1 MFPTAVRIL
10 TGVHMWESMG
20 ISAAEGQIY
29 EALARRRQSEISTV
43 VTDVNLPRGQVVRI
57 LGRLVD
63 HGLATRLPGRPLRY
77 AAVPPDLVAS
87 SLIAERERDLSRLR
101 AHAQRLAAEQIR
113 ADARGHHPA
122 ELVEVIEGASNV
134 RNTVVRLQREARE
147 QIRGFDRPPYLD
159 NPVGGNPEENR
170 QIDDRG
176 LTYRV
181 LYHQAALAIPGRMAD
196 VWKGIQRGERARVS
210 SHVPMKMVLC
220 DDRLALIPVTT
231 EGYSADAAYLVHPSS
246 MLDAFS
252 ELFEAL
258 WDRAVPLNRA
268 TAGDPGDALPSGDA
282 ELVGLLASGA
292 TDETIAR
299 TLGWSV
305 RTVHRHVHRLM
316 AEVGA
321 ETRFQAGMEAVRRS
335 WV

>member
-10 TGVHMWESMG
+10 TGVRMWESMG
-20 ISAAEGQIY
+20 ITGPEGQTY
-29 EALARRRQSEISTV
+29 EALARRRQAEISTV
-43 VTDVNLPRGQVVRI
+43 VSDVNLPRGQVVRI

-101 AHAQRLAAEQIR
+101 AHAQRLAAEQLR
-113 ADARGHHPA
+113 PDSGHHPA
-122 ELVEVIEGASNV
+122 ELVEVIEGATNV

-181 LYHQAALAIPGRMAD
+181 LYHQTALSIPGRMAD

-268 TAGDPGDALPSGDA
+268 AADDADDGLPSDDA

-316 AEVGA
+316 ADVGA
-321 ETRFQAGMEAVRRS
+321 ETRFQAGMEAVRRN

>member
-1 MFPTAVRIL
+1 
-10 TGVHMWESMG
+10 MWESMG
-20 ISAAEGQIY
+20 ITGPEGQTY
-29 EALARRRQSEISTV
+29 EALARRRQAEISTV
-43 VTDVNLPRGQVVRI
+43 VSDVNLPRGQVVRI

-101 AHAQRLAAEQIR
+101 AHAQRLAAEQLR
-113 ADARGHHPA
+113 PDGGHHPA
-122 ELVEVIEGASNV
+122 ELVEVIEGATNV

-181 LYHQAALAIPGRMAD
+181 LYHQTALSIPGRMAD

-268 TAGDPGDALPSGDA
+268 AADDADDGLPSDDA

-316 AEVGA
+316 ADVGA
-321 ETRFQAGMEAVRRS
+321 ETRFQAGMEAVRRN

>member
-1 MFPTAVRIL
+1 MWAAVGI
-10 TGVHMWESMG
+10 TGQ
-20 ISAAEGQIY
+20 EGQIY
-29 EALARRRQSEISTV
+29 EALVRRRQAELATIV
-43 VTDVNLPRGQVVRI
+43 DDVG
-57 LGRLVD
+57 LGRGPVGRMLASLVNR
-63 HGLATRLPGRPLRY
+63 GLVTRLPGRPQRY
-77 AAVPPDLVAS
+77 AAVAPDLIAS
-87 SLIAERERDLSRLR
+87 SLIAERERELSMLR
-101 AHAQRLAAEQIR
+101 AHAQRLAAEHAQR
-113 ADARGHHPA
+113 RPDTHPA
-122 ELVEVIEGASNV
+122 ELVEVIEGAANV
-134 RNTVVRLQREARE
+134 RNTFVRLQREARE

-170 QIDDRG
+170 QIEDRG

-181 LYHQAALAIPGRMAD
+181 LYHRDALAIPGRMAD
-196 VWKGIQRGERARVS
+196 IWRGIQRGERARVS

-220 DDRLALIPVTT
+220 DDQLALIPVTNA
-231 EGYSADAAYLVHPSS
+231 GGGADAAYLVHPSS

-258 WDRAVPLNRA
+258 WARAVPINRA
-268 TAGDPGDALPSGDA
+268 SAEDDTDRLADEDA

-299 TLGWSV
+299 TLGLSV

-316 AEVGA
+316 SEVGA
-321 ETRFQAGMEAVRRS
+321 GTRFQAGMEAVRRG

>member
-1 MFPTAVRIL
+1 MFPTAVRIM
-10 TGVHMWESMG
+10 TGVGMWESMG
-20 ISAAEGQIY
+20 ITALEGRAY
-29 EALARRRQSEISTV
+29 EALVRRRQAALSTLV
-43 VTDVNLPRGQVVRI
+43 DEVDLPRARLARV
-57 LGRLVD
+57 LTRLVD

-77 AAVPPDLVAS
+77 AAVSPDLVAS
-87 SLIAERERDLSRLR
+87 SLIADRERDLSRLR
-101 AHAQRLAAEQIR
+101 AHAQRLAAEQVR
-113 ADARGHHPA
+113 DEPERHPA
-122 ELVEVIEGASNV
+122 ELVEVIEGATNV
-134 RNTVVRLQREARE
+134 RNTFVRLQREAAD
-147 QIRGFDRPPYLD
+147 QIRAFDRPPYLD
-159 NPVGGNPEENR
+159 DPVSGNPEQNR
-170 QIDDRG
+170 QIEDRG

-181 LYHQAALAIPGRMAD
+181 LYDQSALAIPRRMDD
-196 VWKGIQRGERARVS
+196 VWRRIQRGERARVS

-231 EGYSADAAYLVHPSS
+231 DGYDAAYLVHPSS

-252 ELFEAL
+252 ELFEAM
-258 WDRAVPLNRA
+258 WSRAVPLNR
-268 TAGDPGDALPSGDA
+268 TAAHDDGLPAEDA

-299 TLGWSV
+299 ALGWSV

-321 ETRFQAGMEAVRRS
+321 ETRFQAGMEAVRRN

>member
-1 MFPTAVRIL
+1 MFPTAVRFL
-10 TGVHMWESMG
+10 TEVRMWEAVG
-20 ISAAEGQIY
+20 VTGPEGQIY
-29 EALARRRQSEISTV
+29 EALVRRRQAEITTMV
-43 VTDVNLPRGQVVRI
+43 ADVGFPRGQVAR
-57 LGRLVD
+57 LLAHLVD
-63 HGLATRLPGRPLRY
+63 RGLATRLSGRPLRY

-101 AHAQRLAAEQIR
+101 AHARQLAAEQAR
-113 ADARGHHPA
+113 HDARHHPA
-122 ELVEVIEGASNV
+122 ELVEVIEGATNV
-134 RNTVVRLQREARE
+134 RNTFVRLQREARE

-159 NPVGGNPEENR
+159 DPVSGNPEAEPP
-170 QIDDRG
+170 DRG
-176 LTYRV
+176 PRADVPRRLRPVSACHTSAYGRCV
-181 LYHQAALAIPGRMAD
+181 AAHPARRAGQGVRPRADEDGALRRPAGADPRDHGGLRPGR
-196 VWKGIQRGERARVS
+196 
-210 SHVPMKMVLC
+210 
-220 DDRLALIPVTT
+220 RLPGA
-231 EGYSADAAYLVHPSS
+231 SS

-258 WDRAVPLNRA
+258 WDRAVPLNRSA
-268 TAGDPGDALPSGDA
+268 ADSDALPPDDA

-316 AEVGA
+316 TDVGA
-321 ETRFQAGMEAVRRS
+321 ETRFQAGMEAVRRN

>member
-10 TGVHMWESMG
+10 TGVRMWESMG
-20 ISAAEGQIY
+20 ITGPEGQTY
-29 EALARRRQSEISTV
+29 EALARRRQAEISTV
-43 VTDVNLPRGQVVRI
+43 VSDVNLPRGQVVRI

-101 AHAQRLAAEQIR
+101 AHAQRLAAEQLR
-113 ADARGHHPA
+113 PDSGHHPA
-122 ELVEVIEGASNV
+122 ELVEVIEGATNV

-181 LYHQAALAIPGRMAD
+181 LYHQTALSIPGRMAD

-268 TAGDPGDALPSGDA
+268 GADDADDGLPSDDA

-316 AEVGA
+316 ADVGA
-321 ETRFQAGMEAVRRS
+321 ETRFQAGMEAVRRN